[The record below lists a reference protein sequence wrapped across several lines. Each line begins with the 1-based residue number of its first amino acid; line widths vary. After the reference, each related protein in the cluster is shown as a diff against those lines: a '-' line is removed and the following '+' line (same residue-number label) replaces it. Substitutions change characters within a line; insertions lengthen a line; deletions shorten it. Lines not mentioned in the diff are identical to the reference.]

1 MSMLLFLHRTMP
13 LDWFCIRTNDHLRC
27 SNSLLCSISVLD
39 NEDAFSRKLEFDT
52 GESEI
57 F

>member
-1 MSMLLFLHRTMP
+1 MLLFLHRTMP